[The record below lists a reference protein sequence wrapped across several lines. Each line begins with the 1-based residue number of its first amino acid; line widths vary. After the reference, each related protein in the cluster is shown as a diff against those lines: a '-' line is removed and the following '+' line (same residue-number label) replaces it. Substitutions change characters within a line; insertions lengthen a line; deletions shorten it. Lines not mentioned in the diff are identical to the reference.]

1 MKKVGLLKVCIPFSK
16 MSLMEWKICSV
27 MLISIASALLS
38 TSSKC
43 VDRPACQCCV
53 ARKSGRETVECKGQ
67 RIDRYRVS
75 SPRGVGA
82 VSASREFITPAIR
95 LAKSPALQSIDLL
108 NPTSR

>member
-1 MKKVGLLKVCIPFSK
+1 
-16 MSLMEWKICSV
+16 
-27 MLISIASALLS
+27 MLIARLLSIASALLS
-38 TSSKC
+38 TSS
-43 VDRPACQCCV
+43 QSCV